1 MIKQSKLSKI
11 CWALVY
17 LLPLIFAIIAFWFDA
32 PRFNE
37 DGFFYSINV
46 FEDFDFPI
54 FELHL
59 FSANPLRPLFLSDTS
74 ALFADRYLGYLVL
87 VSLFRIVWRVL
98 VYLPDV
104 VGKLIDRWSL

>member
-17 LLPLIFAIIAFWFDA
+17 LFPLIYGAFCVLLTLTPDGAFQYALIDVFDGDL
-32 PRFNE
+32 PFISIEFFSRQPLLGLIG
-37 DGFFYSINV
+37 DGAS
-46 FEDFDFPI
+46 
-54 FELHL
+54 
-59 FSANPLRPLFLSDTS
+59 
-74 ALFADRYLGYLVL
+74 FADKYLGYLVL
-87 VSLFRIVWRVL
+87 VSLFRIVWKVL

>member
-17 LLPLIFAIIAFWFDA
+17 LLPLMFAIIAFWFDV

-37 DGFFYSINV
+37 DGFFYSLNV
-46 FEDFDFPI
+46 FEDFGFPI
-54 FELHL
+54 FDIGF
-59 FSANPLRPLFLSDTS
+59 FSVAPLCSRFLSDTS
-74 ALFADRYLGYLVL
+74 ALFADHYLGYLVF

-98 VYLPDV
+98 VFLPDV

>member
-17 LLPLIFAIIAFWFDA
+17 LLPLIFGGFLLFGNPESSWLASYLYDVFMDVGIPYFNIQLFTLPPFSDLIILETA
-32 PRFNE
+32 
-37 DGFFYSINV
+37 Y
-46 FEDFDFPI
+46 
-54 FELHL
+54 
-59 FSANPLRPLFLSDTS
+59 FLDN
-74 ALFADRYLGYLVL
+74 YLGYLVL
-87 VSLFRIVWRVL
+87 CCVFRIIWRVL

>member
-17 LLPLIFAIIAFWFDA
+17 LLPLIVYLLNLAFNTSPA
-32 PRFNE
+32 E
-37 DGFFYSINV
+37 DIWTYFLDV
-46 FEDFDFPI
+46 FEEIPYIKISF
-54 FELHL
+54 
-59 FSANPLRPLFLSDTS
+59 FSISPLSD
-74 ALFADRYLGYLVL
+74 LIGNGEQVLDLYLGYLVL
-87 VSLFRIVWRVL
+87 ISLFRIVWKVL